1 MAYKNRPKYIEN
13 QLKEIN
19 DILRERRLK
28 YDQKYEDNLF
38 NWFTQHL
45 LEHKWYRGFN
55 MHYDV
60 TKEDG
65 TVIRALA
72 GPDYENKDYY
82 IQIW

>member
-1 MAYKNRPKYIEN
+1 MACKNRPKYIEN

-45 LEHKWYRGFN
+45 LEHNWYRGFN
-55 MHYDV
+55 MYYDV
-60 TKEDG
+60 INDDG
-65 TVIRALA
+65 TVIRYLA
-72 GPDYENKDYY
+72 GPDYESKDYY

>member
-1 MAYKNRPKYIEN
+1 MAHKKRPKYIEN

-45 LEHKWYRGFN
+45 LDHNWYRGFN
-55 MHYDV
+55 IHYDV